1 MIHHYVVLG
10 CLLPFPFWCLI
21 MHLSDVISK
30 FTRGTAL
37 VLIGRKL
44 GRILIRT
51 LILNF
56 V

>member
-1 MIHHYVVLG
+1 MVLKKARF
-10 CLLPFPFWCLI
+10 PFPFWSLI
-21 MHLSDVISK
+21 MHVSDVISK

-44 GRILIRT
+44 GRTLIRT